1 MAVWLV
7 NAGLHSQYEAQF
19 FQEARIYLVLDFL
32 HGDDFTDTPDYAG
45 IRKYLL
51 EKFDGADDKDLANLS
66 DMVFEFVL
74 GMNSKDYVL
83 MPRKTAG
90 TLAIGEITSP
100 YGFDPNAE
108 SPFTQLRDVR
118 WLATEV
124 PSTSFN
130 SSVQQYL
137 TYPQLITQIKV
148 SDAAHQIQRALGRPP
163 EVVLVPEISA
173 SSQIRL
179 KPPAPEE
186 TQFNPPAPAPAPA
199 PAIGIQIPAPSR
211 GFDHS
216 GETLEA
222 MALNAVRAPFEAA
235 LESMGIEALI
245 RDILKAGGLT
255 TIPLEERDSSG
266 LFMVAAGAFG
276 LDRPKTCVRVHPLQ
290 QECDALAFSQFFGTM
305 QGFQADQGLLVSW
318 RGFHPQ
324 VQIDAR
330 AQGARIRLWDQS
342 DIISQFLSLYPSMS
356 VRWRQSIRLK
366 NIWIPDEM
374 S

>member
-7 NAGLHSQYEAQF
+7 NAGLHGQYEAEF
-19 FQEARIYLVLDFL
+19 FQDARIYLVLDFL
-32 HGDDFTDTPDYAG
+32 HGDDFTDTLDYSG

-51 EKFDGADDKDLANLS
+51 EKFDGAEDKDLANLS

-148 SDAAHQIQRALGRPP
+148 SDVAHQIQRALGRPP

-173 SSQIRL
+173 SSRIQP

-186 TQFNPPAPAPAPA
+186 IQFNPPV
-199 PAIGIQIPAPSR
+199 PAIEIQIPAPSR
-211 GFDHS
+211 GIDHS
-216 GETLEA
+216 GETLDA
-222 MALNAVRAPFEAA
+222 VVLNAVRALLEDA
-235 LESMGIEALI
+235 LESLGIEALI

-330 AQGARIRLWDQS
+330 AQGARIRLWDQT

-356 VRWRQSIRLK
+356 DRWRQSIRLK

-374 S
+374 N